1 MKKSL
6 FFPLMLLFSLFL
18 ISCEEEEPIVE
29 KTLSYVT
36 FEDVELTDSVWTGS
50 NGAGKF
56 SASGFDFENS
66 FSKFDWGSSWKG
78 FACSA
83 KTDTQTAGYLNEYSV
98 IAGIGAAKSAK
109 FAVVY
114 DTATVIC
121 NASVKLSSMM
131 LTNNTYAY
139 LDMKTGSLFT
149 KKFAANDWFK
159 VTITGYK
166 NKIKTNSVDYYLADF
181 RDGKTFISNSWNIV
195 DVSTLGEVDMF
206 SFAFDSSDK
215 GVYGVNTPKY
225 VCIDNISYS
234 EIEVSAK

>member
-1 MKKSL
+1 MYCMKKSL
-6 FFPLMLLFSLFL
+6 FFPVMLVFSLFL
-18 ISCEEEEPIVE
+18 ISCEEENLQLI
-29 KTLSYVT
+29 T
-36 FEDVELTDSVWTGS
+36 FEEVALTDSVWTGS
-50 NGAGKF
+50 NAAGRF
-56 SASGFDFENS
+56 TVSGFNFENT
-66 FSKFDWGSSWKG
+66 FTQFDWGSSWKG
-78 FACSA
+78 FACSE
-83 KTDTQTAGYLNEYSV
+83 KIDTQTAGYTNEYSV
-98 IAGIGAAKSAK
+98 IAGVGAAKSAK

-139 LDMKTGSLFT
+139 LDMENGSLFT

-166 NKIKTNSVDYYLADF
+166 NKIKTTSVDYYLADF
-181 RDGKTFISNSWNIV
+181 RDGKTFISNSWNKV

-215 GVYGVNTPKY
+215 GEWGVNTPKY
-225 VCIDNISYS
+225 VCIDNIAYS
-234 EIEVSAK
+234 ELEVAAK